1 MVLLCTGL
9 SASSHAKSHSVSTL
23 FFTHQVLSV
32 VCTDLGKLFCQAMD
46 LAGLWDL
53 TFVSILNNV
62 VVVVLL
68 LKIKSK

>member
-1 MVLLCTGL
+1 
-9 SASSHAKSHSVSTL
+9 
-23 FFTHQVLSV
+23 
-32 VCTDLGKLFCQAMD
+32 MD